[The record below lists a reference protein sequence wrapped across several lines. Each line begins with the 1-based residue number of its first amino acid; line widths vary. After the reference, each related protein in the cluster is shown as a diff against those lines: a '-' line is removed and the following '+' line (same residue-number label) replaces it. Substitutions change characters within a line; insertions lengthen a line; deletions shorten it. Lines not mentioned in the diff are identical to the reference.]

1 MKNALMTGPR
11 WFSSVCLLVVL
22 TGALTGCETTSGS
35 VRGNEGGSEPLSDQ
49 EALEYQKAVTR
60 CHKTGGSR
68 IVKIKGELRCY

>member
-1 MKNALMTGPR
+1 MRAYLQSTVFMLGIIAISTA
-11 WFSSVCLLVVL
+11 
-22 TGALTGCETTSGS
+22 TLTGCETTSGS

-49 EALEYQKAVTR
+49 EALDYQKAVSR

>member
-1 MKNALMTGPR
+1 MQTHLKILLMAVT
-11 WFSSVCLLVVL
+11 VTLLNL
-22 TGALTGCETTSGS
+22 ALTGCETTGGS

-49 EALEYQKAVTR
+49 EALDYQKAVTR